1 MADINLDRSGEVNWT
16 GRRGDTFAP
25 APVEFIIDNEPEVF
39 AGSSVKAQIRKN
51 GAFVLELTEGDG
63 IAIQVNKIQY
73 SIPASVTAQLAPGM
87 YEYDVQ
93 KTTDTIVATIQY
105 GTIKLTQDKTI

>member
-16 GRRGDTFAP
+16 AKRGDTFAP
-25 APVEFIIDNEPEVF
+25 MPVEFLIDGEPEVF

-51 GAFVLELTEGDG
+51 GAFILELIEGDG
-63 IAIQVNKIQY
+63 IEIQDNKIQY
-73 SIPASVTAQLAPGM
+73 NIPAPITAELAPAV

-93 KTTDTIVATIQY
+93 KITGAIVSTIQY